1 MRLIGGETSQ
11 EQEIFAAYSM
21 GMTPLEIAQHLQL
34 KETEVRK
41 ALKGALSK
49 AEETSA
55 WVAPQ

>member
-1 MRLIGGETSQ
+1 MRLIGGETSI

-41 ALKGALSK
+41 ALN
-49 AEETSA
+49 E
-55 WVAPQ
+55 VA